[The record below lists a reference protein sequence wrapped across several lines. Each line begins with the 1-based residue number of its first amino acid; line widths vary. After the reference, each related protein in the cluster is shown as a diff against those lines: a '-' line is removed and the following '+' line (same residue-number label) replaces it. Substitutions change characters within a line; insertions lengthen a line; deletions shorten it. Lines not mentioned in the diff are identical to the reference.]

1 MPSENNKILITGTSG
16 FIGFHLA
23 KSFLEEGAEVVG
35 IDNFNGYYSINLKE
49 SRNEILE
56 DFKGFQGI
64 RMNLCDYE
72 SLLELFS
79 RESFEKVCHLAAQP
93 GVRYSLSHPFAYQ
106 KSNLESFL
114 NVLEACR
121 HSKVKRLVFAS
132 SSSVYGNNK
141 QLPFSEEDSVDHPVS
156 LYAATKKANEL
167 MAHAYHQLYGF
178 QTIGLRFFTVYGPWG
193 RPDMASWMFTD
204 AILNDRP
211 IKVFNQG
218 NMRRDFTYI
227 DDIIQGVRAA
237 LLKED
242 LDPFEIFNLGNHQ
255 SENLMDFINLIGR
268 ELGKSPEMELLPM
281 QAGDVE
287 ATYADITKAR
297 EKLGFE
303 PKTPIEKGIPEFI
316 TWFKNYNNL

>member
-287 ATYADITKAR
+287 TTYADITKAR

>member
-255 SENLMDFINLIGR
+255 SENLMDLINLIGR